1 MDLVSGS
8 VSEIRGKPVELFF
21 SSTYCGVKS
30 SHDRLPIDFLPR
42 VNSGSV
48 MGLAA
53 FPSVKDLDSRR
64 GLLKH
69 QESTG

>member
-1 MDLVSGS
+1 MVQYQRYG
-8 VSEIRGKPVELFF
+8 ENQWNCFF